1 MLRAAVSVVIW
12 LLLVVAL
19 IVPFAAATAQEKHP
33 PRGPR
38 PGDSCELRDESSRS
52 CLKCRPGYLK
62 KDGGCLQAG
71 DFGSNVPTRPQ
82 PNTKPIQPMR

>member
-12 LLLVVAL
+12 LLLVAL
-19 IVPFAAATAQEKHP
+19 IVPSTVATAQEKRP
-33 PRGPR
+33 PRGSR

-52 CLKCRPGYLK
+52 CLKCRSGYLK

-71 DFGSNVPTRPQ
+71 DFGSDVPTTHPQ
-82 PNTKPIQPMR
+82 PNTNPIQPMR